1 MFNDSTKHISESLL
15 LNHTNESLNVSRDPT
30 QKKLSNTSTRF
41 QCSFCDSNYAQKS
54 NLHTHVKQKHVET
67 LKSEGKLEPS
77 SNKIGAKP
85 FQCPYCESKFS
96 QKHNLKSHVKQ
107 KHEENFKKTD
117 FRNIRVEISN
127 DLENNSKTSP
137 INRKRKSIGQSGNAK
152 ISRQISKVLNQS
164 EETFENLEEFEID
177 DVEPAETRE
186 LPIYVEP
193 IKKTHVTL
201 IQVLGED
208 DL

>member
-1 MFNDSTKHISESLL
+1 MLTPPYDQEENFNLDDMLDKESPEPKQTKIKI
-15 LNHTNESLNVSRDPT
+15 RG
-30 QKKLSNTSTRF
+30 
-41 QCSFCDSNYAQKS
+41 
-54 NLHTHVKQKHVET
+54 KQK
-67 LKSEGKLEPS
+67 
-77 SNKIGAKP
+77 
-85 FQCPYCESKFS
+85 FQCPYCTGKFS
-96 QKHNLKSHVKQ
+96 QKHNLKTHVKQ

-164 EETFENLEEFEID
+164 EETIENLEEFEID